1 VLAESEWRGNHDGG
15 VEPATTSSTLVPNT
29 ALGMLAP
36 KREAGQQRH
45 AAWSSDLAAARLVQ
59 RLAAA
64 CCCAYAWLRC
74 SCAQTGRPRWV
85 AAKVSLTYVLH

>member
-1 VLAESEWRGNHDGG
+1 MLAESEWRGNHDGG
-15 VEPATTSSTLVPNT
+15 VEPATTSSALGPNT

-59 RLAAA
+59 PLAAA
-64 CCCAYAWLRC
+64 CCCVRA
-74 SCAQTGRPRWV
+74 
-85 AAKVSLTYVLH
+85 